1 MDLAEIRELVRDD
14 LDQVDALI
22 VERLRSDVALIN
34 QIGHHIIQSGGKRL
48 RPLVVALM
56 ARACGGGGRDAQ
68 LLAAIVE
75 LVHTATLLH
84 DDVVDDSRL
93 RRGQETANEL
103 WGNEASVL
111 VGDFLYTRS
120 FQMMVELDRMNVMR
134 VFATTTNT
142 IAAGEVLQLLYTHD
156 ATVSETNYREVI
168 YRKTAALFE
177 GGCRLAAEGAGHGE
191 AVCNAA
197 AAYGRHL
204 GTAFQLA
211 DDALDYD
218 GDAESIGKNVGDDL
232 AEGKPTLPLIRAY
245 AEAAPDGRQTLER
258 AMSEGN
264 ETDAREAARVIANS
278 DAITYTR
285 SLAEG
290 EADKARQA
298 LDAIPASELREGLK
312 GLAGFAVSRQH

>member
-1 MDLAEIRELVRDD
+1 MDLTDIRALVQDD
-14 LDQVDALI
+14 LHEVDNLI
-22 VERLRSDVALIN
+22 TNRLASDVALIN
-34 QIGHHIIQSGGKRL
+34 SIGQHIVNSGGKRL
-48 RPLVVALM
+48 RPLVVLLM

-84 DDVVDDSRL
+84 DDVVDESRM

-120 FQMMVELDRMNVMR
+120 FQMMVELDRMSVMR
-134 VFATTTNT
+134 VFAQTTNT
-142 IAAGEVLQLLYTHD
+142 IASGEVLQLLYTHD
-156 ATVSETNYREVI
+156 ATVSEANYNDVI
-168 YRKTAALFE
+168 HRKTAALFE
-177 GGCRLAAEGAGHGE
+177 GGCRLAAEGAGRDD
-191 AVCNAA
+191 ATCDAA

-218 GDAESIGKNVGDDL
+218 GDAEAIGKNVGDDL

-245 AEAAPDGRQTLER
+245 AMASTDQRQVLER
-258 AMSEGN
+258 AMSDGN
-264 ETDAREAARVIANS
+264 AADGRDTAAIIANTDAIAYTRDLADREADAARDALNALPDS
-278 DAITYTR
+278 DVRDALTWLVSFAVTR
-285 SLAEG
+285 S
-290 EADKARQA
+290 
-298 LDAIPASELREGLK
+298 
-312 GLAGFAVSRQH
+312 H

>member
-14 LDQVDALI
+14 LEQVDVLI

-34 QIGHHIIQSGGKRL
+34 QIGHHIIHSGGKRL
-48 RPLVVALM
+48 RPLVVVLM

-93 RRGQETANEL
+93 RRGRATANEL

-120 FQMMVELDRMNVMR
+120 FQMMVELERMNVMR

-156 ATVSETNYREVI
+156 VTVSQTNYREVI

-177 GGCRLAAEGAGHGE
+177 GGCRLAAEGAGQGQ
-191 AVCNAA
+191 AVCDAA
-197 AAYGRHL
+197 AAFGRHL

-245 AEAAPDGRQTLER
+245 AVAGADERQTLER
-258 AMSEGN
+258 AISEGGEN
-264 ETDAREAARVIANS
+264 DAHAAAEIIANT

-285 SLAEG
+285 RLAEG
-290 EADKARQA
+290 EADAARQA
-298 LDAIPASELREGLK
+298 LEALPPGELRDGLSA
-312 GLAGFAVSRQH
+312 LAGFAVARKH